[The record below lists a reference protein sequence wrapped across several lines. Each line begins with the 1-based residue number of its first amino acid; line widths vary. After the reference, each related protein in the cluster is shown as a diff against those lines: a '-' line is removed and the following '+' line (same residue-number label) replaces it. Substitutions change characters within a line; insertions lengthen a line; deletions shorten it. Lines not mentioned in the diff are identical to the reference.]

1 MPIYE
6 YACLSCEHQF
16 ETIQRFAE
24 DPLKDCPECGKA
36 ELKKLVSVAAFR
48 LKGGG
53 WYETDFKSG
62 DKKNIAGDKKKNA
75 SEKSDEAG
83 SSKSEATSDAS
94 DASKTDVAK
103 DTGKSESPADST
115 KKAEPKAS
123 REPKGGS
130 SKNTSSSSSGSD

>member
-6 YACLSCEHQF
+6 YACVSCEHQF
-16 ETIQRFAE
+16 ETIQRVGE

-53 WYETDFKSG
+53 WYESDFISG
-62 DKKNIAGDKKKNA
+62 DKKIIAGDEKKNT
-75 SEKSDEAG
+75 SDKSDEAG

-94 DASKTDVAK
+94 KTDISK

>member
-6 YACLSCEHQF
+6 YACVSCEHQF
-16 ETIQRFAE
+16 ETIQRVGE
-24 DPLKDCPECGKA
+24 DPLEDCPECGKA

-62 DKKNIAGDKKKNA
+62 DKKNIAGDEKKNA
-75 SEKSDEAG
+75 TDKSGEAG
-83 SSKSEATSDAS
+83 TPKSEATSDS
-94 DASKTDVAK
+94 SKTDVSK
-103 DTGKSESPADST
+103 ESGKSESTADST

-123 REPKGGS
+123 KEPKGGS
-130 SKNTSSSSSGSD
+130 SKNASSSSSGSD

>member
-6 YACLSCEHQF
+6 YACVSCEHQF
-16 ETIQRFAE
+16 ETIQLVGE
-24 DPLKDCPECGKA
+24 DPLKDGPDCGKA

-62 DKKNIAGDKKKNA
+62 DKKNIAGDEKKNT
-75 SEKSDEAG
+75 SDKSDEAG

-94 DASKTDVAK
+94 KTDISK

-130 SKNTSSSSSGSD
+130 SKNTSSSSSDSD

>member
-6 YACLSCEHQF
+6 YACVSCEHQF
-16 ETIQRFAE
+16 ETIQRVGE
-24 DPLKDCPECGKA
+24 DPLKDCPDCGKA

-62 DKKNIAGDKKKNA
+62 DKKNIAGDEKKNT
-75 SEKSDEAG
+75 SDKSDEAG

-94 DASKTDVAK
+94 KTDISK

-123 REPKGGS
+123 REAKGWA

>member
-6 YACLSCEHQF
+6 YACVSCEHQF
-16 ETIQRFAE
+16 ETIQRVGE
-24 DPLKDCPECGKA
+24 DPLKDCPDCGKA

-62 DKKNIAGDKKKNA
+62 DKKNIAGDEKKHT
-75 SEKSDEAG
+75 SDKSDEAG

-94 DASKTDVAK
+94 KTDISK

-123 REPKGGS
+123 REAKGGS

>member
-6 YACLSCEHQF
+6 YACVSCEHQF
-16 ETIQRFAE
+16 ETIQRVGE

-53 WYETDFKSG
+53 FKSG
-62 DKKNIAGDKKKNA
+62 DKKNIAGDEKKNT
-75 SEKSDEAG
+75 SDKSDEAG

-94 DASKTDVAK
+94 KTDISK

>member
-6 YACLSCEHQF
+6 YACVSCEHQF
-16 ETIQRFAE
+16 ETIQRVGE
-24 DPLKDCPECGKA
+24 EPLKDCPECGKA

-48 LKGGG
+48 LKGAG

-62 DKKNIAGDKKKNA
+62 DKKNIAGDEKKN
-75 SEKSDEAG
+75 EPDKSGEAE
-83 SSKSEATSDAS
+83 SSKSEATSDA
-94 DASKTDVAK
+94 AKTDVSK

>member
-6 YACLSCEHQF
+6 YACVSCEHQF
-16 ETIQRFAE
+16 ETIQRVGE

-62 DKKNIAGDKKKNA
+62 DKKNIAGDEKKNA
-75 SEKSDEAG
+75 PDKSGEAG

-94 DASKTDVAK
+94 KTDVSK
-103 DTGKSESPADST
+103 DTGKSESTADST

-130 SKNTSSSSSGSD
+130 SNNTSSSSSGSD

>member
-6 YACLSCEHQF
+6 YACVSCEHQF
-16 ETIQRFAE
+16 ETIQRVGE
-24 DPLKDCPECGKA
+24 DPLEDCPECGKA

-62 DKKNIAGDKKKNA
+62 DKKNIAGDEKKNA
-75 SEKSDEAG
+75 SDKSDAAG
-83 SSKSEATSDAS
+83 SPKSEATSDS
-94 DASKTDVAK
+94 SKTDVSK
-103 DTGKSESPADST
+103 ESGKSESTADST

-123 REPKGGS
+123 KEPKGGS

>member
-6 YACLSCEHQF
+6 YACVSCEHQF
-16 ETIQRFAE
+16 ETIQRVGE

-48 LKGGG
+48 LKGAG

-62 DKKNIAGDKKKNA
+62 DKKNIAGDEKKNA
-75 SEKSDEAG
+75 PDKSGEAG

-94 DASKTDVAK
+94 KTDVSK

-130 SKNTSSSSSGSD
+130 SNNTSSSSSGSD

>member
-6 YACLSCEHQF
+6 YACVSCEHQF
-16 ETIQRFAE
+16 ETIQRVGE

-62 DKKNIAGDKKKNA
+62 DKKNIAGDEKKNT
-75 SEKSDEAG
+75 SDKSDEAG
-83 SSKSEATSDAS
+83 SSKSDATSDAS
-94 DASKTDVAK
+94 KSDISKDA
-103 DTGKSESPADST
+103 GMSESPADST

-130 SKNTSSSSSGSD
+130 SKNTSSSSSDSD

>member
-6 YACLSCEHQF
+6 YACVSCEHQF
-16 ETIQRFAE
+16 ETIQRVGE
-24 DPLKDCPECGKA
+24 DPLEDCPECGKA

-62 DKKNIAGDKKKNA
+62 DKKNIAGDEKKNA
-75 SEKSDEAG
+75 SDKSGEAG
-83 SSKSEATSDAS
+83 TPKSEATSDS
-94 DASKTDVAK
+94 SKTDVSK
-103 DTGKSESPADST
+103 ESGKSESTVDST

-123 REPKGGS
+123 KEPKGGS
-130 SKNTSSSSSGSD
+130 SKNASSSSSGSD

>member
-6 YACLSCEHQF
+6 YACVSCEHQF
-16 ETIQRFAE
+16 ETIQRVSE

-62 DKKNIAGDKKKNA
+62 DKKNIAGDEKKNT
-75 SEKSDEAG
+75 SDKSDEAG

-94 DASKTDVAK
+94 KTDVSK

-130 SKNTSSSSSGSD
+130 SKNTSSSSSDSD

>member
-6 YACLSCEHQF
+6 YACVSCEHQF
-16 ETIQRFAE
+16 ETIQRVGE
-24 DPLKDCPECGKA
+24 DPLEDCPECGKA

-62 DKKNIAGDKKKNA
+62 DKKNIAGDEKKNA
-75 SEKSDEAG
+75 SDKSDEAG
-83 SSKSEATSDAS
+83 SPKSEATSDS
-94 DASKTDVAK
+94 SKTDVSK
-103 DTGKSESPADST
+103 ESGKSESTADST

-130 SKNTSSSSSGSD
+130 SNNTSSSSSGSD

>member
-6 YACLSCEHQF
+6 YTCVSCEHQF
-16 ETIQRFAE
+16 ETIQRVAE
-24 DPLKDCPECGKA
+24 DPLEDCPECGKA

-62 DKKNIAGDKKKNA
+62 DKKNIAGDEKKNA
-75 SEKSDEAG
+75 SDKSDEAG
-83 SSKSEATSDAS
+83 SPKSEATSDS
-94 DASKTDVAK
+94 SKTDVSK
-103 DTGKSESPADST
+103 ESGKSESTADST

-123 REPKGGS
+123 KEPKGGS
-130 SKNTSSSSSGSD
+130 SKNASSSSSGSD

>member
-1 MPIYE
+1 VPIYE
-6 YACLSCEHQF
+6 YACVSCEHQF
-16 ETIQRFAE
+16 ETIQRVGE
-24 DPLKDCPECGKA
+24 DPLKDCPDCGKA

-62 DKKNIAGDKKKNA
+62 DKKNIAGDEKKNT
-75 SEKSDEAG
+75 SDKSDEAG

-94 DASKTDVAK
+94 KTDISK

-123 REPKGGS
+123 REAKGGS

>member
-6 YACLSCEHQF
+6 YACVSCEHQF
-16 ETIQRFAE
+16 ETIQRVGE
-24 DPLKDCPECGKA
+24 DPLKDCPDCGKA
-36 ELKKLVSVAAFR
+36 ELKKLVSFAAFR

-62 DKKNIAGDKKKNA
+62 DKKNIAGDEKKNT
-75 SEKSDEAG
+75 SDKSDEAG

-94 DASKTDVAK
+94 KTDISK

-123 REPKGGS
+123 REAKGGS

>member
-6 YACLSCEHQF
+6 YACVSCEHQF
-16 ETIQRFAE
+16 ETIQRVGE

-62 DKKNIAGDKKKNA
+62 DKKNIAGDEKKNA
-75 SEKSDEAG
+75 PDKSGEAG

-94 DASKTDVAK
+94 KTDVSK
-103 DTGKSESPADST
+103 DTRKSESPADST

-123 REPKGGS
+123 REPKGES
-130 SKNTSSSSSGSD
+130 SKNTSSSSSGSA

>member
-6 YACLSCEHQF
+6 YACVSCEHQF
-16 ETIQRFAE
+16 ETIQRVGE
-24 DPLKDCPECGKA
+24 DPLKDWPDCGKA
-36 ELKKLVSVAAFR
+36 ELKKLVSGAAFR

-62 DKKNIAGDKKKNA
+62 DKKNIAGDEKKNT
-75 SEKSDEAG
+75 SDKSDEAG

-94 DASKTDVAK
+94 KTDISKA
-103 DTGKSESPADST
+103 TGKSESPADST

-123 REPKGGS
+123 REAKGGS
-130 SKNTSSSSSGSD
+130 SKNTSSSSSGSE

>member
-6 YACLSCEHQF
+6 YACVSCEHQF
-16 ETIQRFAE
+16 ETIQRVGE
-24 DPLKDCPECGKA
+24 DPLKDCPECGNA

-62 DKKNIAGDKKKNA
+62 DKKNIAGDEKKNA
-75 SEKSDEAG
+75 PDKSGEAG

-94 DASKTDVAK
+94 KTDVSK
-103 DTGKSESPADST
+103 DTRKSESPADST

-130 SKNTSSSSSGSD
+130 SNNTSSSSSGSD

>member
-6 YACLSCEHQF
+6 YACVSCEHQF
-16 ETIQRFAE
+16 ETIQRVGE

-48 LKGGG
+48 LKGAG

-62 DKKNIAGDKKKNA
+62 DKKNIAGDEKKNA
-75 SEKSDEAG
+75 SDKSDEAG
-83 SSKSEATSDAS
+83 STKSEVTS
-94 DASKTDVAK
+94 DASKTDISK

-130 SKNTSSSSSGSD
+130 SKNTSSNSSGSD